1 MPNQQKD
8 YYKILGVGRDAS
20 DDEIKRAYR
29 KLAQELH
36 PDKHSGDKEK
46 EDSFKLI
53 NEAYEVLKDPQKKAH
68 YDRFGF
74 AGSGSGF
81 GGPGGPGGPEA
92 GFGADFQDIFSE
104 VFSDFFGGGGGRR
117 RPGPER
123 GADLRF
129 DLEITFEEAAFG
141 TEKTVKVPRTV
152 QCNKCAGTG
161 AKPGTSASACTT
173 CRGAGQVRFQQG
185 FFSVSRTC
193 PACKGAGSTIKDPCT
208 ECMGA
213 GKTRS
218 VTPLTVKI
226 PAGVDTGSRL
236 RLSGEGEYGDRNG
249 PSGDLYIFI
258 TVLPHSIFMREEN
271 DVICEVPIS
280 FAQAALGSE
289 IEVPTIEGPA
299 KLKVPAG
306 TQSGKV
312 FRMPA
317 KGIASVHTGR
327 RGDQQVIIKVET
339 PTKLNKRQK
348 ELLQEFAEISG
359 EETTPLRKNFF
370 SKVKEMFE

>member
-1 MPNQQKD
+1 MPNKD
-8 YYKILGVGRDAS
+8 FYKILGVSRDAS

-36 PDKHSGDKEK
+36 PDKHAGDKGK

-53 NEAYEVLKDPQKKAH
+53 NEAYETLKDPQKKAH
-68 YDRFGF
+68 YDRFG
-74 AGSGSGF
+74 AATGAGF
-81 GGPGGPGGPEA
+81 GGGGGGPEA
-92 GFGADFQDIFSE
+92 GFGADFQDIFND

-129 DLEITFEEAAFG
+129 DLEITFEESAFG
-141 TEKTVKVPRTV
+141 TEKTVRVPRTV
-152 QCNKCAGTG
+152 ACNTCGGSG
-161 AKPGTSASACTT
+161 AKPGTTPVACST

-185 FFSVSRTC
+185 FFSVARTC
-193 PACKGAGSTIKDPCT
+193 PSCHGAGSVIKDPCA

-218 VTPLTVKI
+218 TTPLTVKI

-258 TVLPHSIFMREEN
+258 TVMAHEIFRREEN
-271 DVICEVPIS
+271 DVLCEVPIS

-289 IEVPTIEGPA
+289 IEVPTIDGPA
-299 KLKVPAG
+299 KLKIPAG

-312 FRMPA
+312 FRMPH

-359 EETTPLRKNFF
+359 EETTPLRRNLF

>member
-1 MPNQQKD
+1 MPNREKD
-8 YYKILGVGRDAS
+8 YYKILGVSRDAT
-20 DDEIKRAYR
+20 DDEIKKAYR

-68 YDRFGF
+68 YDRFGAASG
-74 AGSGSGF
+74 AGF
-81 GGPGGPGGPEA
+81 GGPGGPEA

-123 GADLRF
+123 GADLRV
-129 DLEITFEEAAFG
+129 DVEITFEESAFG
-141 TEKTVKVPRTV
+141 SEKTVKVSRTV
-152 QCNKCAGTG
+152 QCNSCGGSG
-161 AKPGTSASACTT
+161 AKPGTSPVQCAT
-173 CRGAGQVRFQQG
+173 CRGMGQVRFQQG

-193 PACKGAGSTIKDPCT
+193 PTCHGAGSMIKDPCT
-208 ECMGA
+208 ACMGA

-218 VTPLTVKI
+218 TAPLTVKI

-258 TVLPHSIFMREEN
+258 TVLPHEIFRREEN

-299 KLKVPAG
+299 KLKIPAG
-306 TQSGKV
+306 TQSGKF
-312 FRMPA
+312 FRMPG

>member
-1 MPNQQKD
+1 MSNQQKD
-8 YYKILGVGRDAS
+8 YYKVLGVGRDAS

-36 PDKHSGDKEK
+36 PDKHSGDKDK

-81 GGPGGPGGPEA
+81 GGGPGGPEA
-92 GFGADFQDIFSE
+92 GFGADFQDIFND

-141 TEKTVKVPRTV
+141 TEKTVRVPRTV
-152 QCNKCAGTG
+152 ACNTCGGTG
-161 AKPGTSASACTT
+161 AKPGTSASACST
-173 CRGAGQVRFQQG
+173 CHGAGQVRFQQG

-193 PACKGAGSTIKDPCT
+193 PACKGAGSIIKDPCT
-208 ECMGA
+208 ECRGA

-218 VTPLTVKI
+218 TTPLTVKI

-312 FRMPA
+312 FRMPS